1 MNICFITST
10 RADYGLLKPLINT
23 IKKSDKY
30 TYSLIATGA
39 HLSPK
44 FGNTYLEI
52 EEDFNIDKKIEI
64 NIDSDSNTSIC
75 KTMGLCQIL
84 MSDALNEIN
93 NKDKIKLVVL
103 LGDRFEILAVSQ
115 VCLILGLKTCHLAG
129 GDITLGALDD
139 KFRNAITQLSTYHFP
154 TCEES
159 KNNLIKMNILESK
172 IKILGN
178 PGLEIFLDYKP
189 VLSKEEIKKR
199 FNINDYI
206 LIVFH
211 PETNNKNTE
220 YINHFFNGISKSKF
234 QKVIIQSNCDPGYQE
249 ILKNY
254 KKNYT
259 LINNLKR
266 DEYLSLAYHSKYYVG
281 NSSSGIYELPYLN
294 VPIINVGDRQKGR
307 KISGNIRETT
317 FEDLENKITSL
328 EDNINVNNL
337 NCINNYKI
345 YKSKKIFINFLDN
358 I

>member
-10 RADYGLLKPLINT
+10 RADYGLLKPLIKEIDNH
-23 IKKSDKY
+23 KDY
-30 TYSLIATGA
+30 RYSIVATGT
-39 HLSPK
+39 HMSPK
-44 FGNTYLEI
+44 FGNTYIEI

-64 NIDSDSNTSIC
+64 NIDSDTNTSIC

-84 MSDALNEIN
+84 ISDALNEIN

-103 LGDRFEILAVSQ
+103 LGDRFEILAISQ

-129 GDITLGALDD
+129 GDVTLGALDD
-139 KFRNAITQLSTYHFP
+139 KFRNAITQLSTYHLP

-159 KNNLIKMNILESK
+159 KNNLIKMSILESK

-189 VLSKEEIKKR
+189 VLSKEEIENK
-199 FNINDYI
+199 FNVKDYM

-220 YINHFFNGISKSKF
+220 YINHFFNGINKSKF

-249 ILKNY
+249 IIKNY
-254 KKNYT
+254 RKEYV

-294 VPIINVGDRQKGR
+294 IPIINVGDRQKGR
-307 KISGNIRETT
+307 KISGNIYETT
-317 FEDLENKITSL
+317 FENLENKITSL
-328 EDNINVNNL
+328 EENINLNNL
-337 NCINNYKI
+337 NGVNNYKI
-345 YKSKKIFINFLDN
+345 YKSKKIFIDFLDN